1 MRSSNVDRIHAAVKK
16 IPKGRVATYG
26 QIARVAGLPG
36 NARQVG
42 AVLGALPDEGA
53 VPWQRVIN
61 SKGEISPREIPDY
74 DRRQR
79 ALLRKDGVAFSPTG
93 TISLARFQWNV
104 GATDGPRPGMSKNR
118 VGRPRDI

>member
-1 MRSSNVDRIHAAVKK
+1 M

-42 AVLGALPDEGA
+42 YALSRVTGDDI
-53 VPWQRVIN
+53 PWQRVVN
-61 SKGEISPREIPDY
+61 AKGEISPRGLPEY

-79 ALLRKDGVAFSPTG
+79 ALLRKEGVAFGPG
-93 TISLARFQWNV
+93 GAVPLARFQWQV
-104 GATDGPRPGMSKNR
+104 AAVDEPRSGKRSELPVDFARLPTK
-118 VGRPRDI
+118 